1 MEAMQRLRIPGFSE
15 SNMFDALADTADRMS
30 KIEGRKAILL
40 IASGIDTFSKLT
52 YDKARKSLQESGVPV
67 YSIEMLQVER
77 IMAEGSMGPLQN
89 LDFLQADNELKTFAK
104 ETGGQAYFPALHRR
118 SAERVPVDFTIS
130 AQPILAR
137 LFAKQPGEGW
147 QVPQAHGATCESGD
161 ERTVAGDGS
170 KNGQTDQVHD
180 SGKGRIHGT
189 ASS

>member
-77 IMAEGSMGPLQN
+77 IMAEGSMGRCSISISCR
-89 LDFLQADNELKTFAK
+89 
-104 ETGGQAYFPALHRR
+104 GQRIEDVREGDRR
-118 SAERVPVDFTIS
+118 PGVFSRASSGTAECVPVDFTVA
-130 AQPILAR
+130 AQPVLAR
-137 LFAKQPGEGW
+137 LFAKQPGEGR
-147 QVPQAHGATCESGD
+147 QVPQADRATGEPRH
-161 ERTVAGDGS
+161 ERTVENDGS
-170 KNGQTDQVHD
+170 EDRQTDQVHD
-180 SGKGRIHGT
+180 TREGRIYG
-189 ASS
+189 AACS